1 MIDRDM
7 SIFFD
12 IHKDLPRQ
20 GPGSD
25 ASTRRAFEM
34 IPDLP
39 LSPRILDIGCG
50 PGMQT
55 LELARISGGHIT
67 ATDIHQPF
75 LDQLA
80 ESVRAEGLSDRIEI
94 INASMFDLPFED
106 ESFDLIWC
114 EGAIFF
120 IGVPEGLKQWKR
132 LLKPGGFLAFT
143 ESAWIRPDP
152 PKEVRDFWQIYPA
165 LTDIAGNLE
174 IIRDAGYE
182 SIGHFVLPASDW
194 WDHYYVLVEKR
205 MPEMRAKYAGD
216 ASAQPT
222 LDFTDLEIDIHRKY
236 SDWYSYVFFV
246 LRKPES

>member
-20 GPGSD
+20 GPGSNE
-25 ASTRRAFEM
+25 STRRAFEM

-39 LSPRILDIGCG
+39 PAPRILDIGCG

-55 LELARISGGHIT
+55 LELARLSHGHIT
-67 ATDIHQPF
+67 AVDTHQPF

-80 ESVRAEGLSDRIEI
+80 ESARAEGLSDRIEI

-114 EGAIFF
+114 EGAIFI

-132 LLKPGGFLAFT
+132 LLKPGGYLAFT
-143 ESAWIRPDP
+143 ETAWTRPNP
-152 PKEVRDFWQIYPA
+152 PQEVRDFWQIYPA
-165 LTDIAGNLE
+165 LTDIPGNLE
-174 IIRDAGYE
+174 IIRQAGYE
-182 SIGHFVLPASDW
+182 TIGHFVLPASDW
-194 WDHYYVLVEKR
+194 WDNYYTPIEKS
-205 MPEMRAKYAGD
+205 MPMYREKYAGN
-216 ASAQPT
+216 AHAQPT
-222 LDFTDLEIDIHRKY
+222 LDFTDLEMDIHRRY
-236 SDWYSYVFFV
+236 SDWYSYVFYV
-246 LRKPES
+246 LRKP